1 MKTTSWSLFT
11 YPVMDIKAAEALLN
25 RRAAEGW
32 TLDRVYLGAFARF
45 VPADTRSAWCV
56 DWSRPGYSER
66 PDYLALCAD
75 AGWTLVQKV
84 GAFNLYK
91 APVGTPPIQTDGVE
105 EARRF
110 RREVLLCGLKSW
122 AVLLGLLLVL
132 AALWLLVSEGSWRTA
147 LMAVLLTNVGL
158 TLLLSLPA
166 ILTGWLLWTG
176 RLLLRLRQ
184 WDRAVGGP
192 LPVPG
197 QRSAGAATWLC
208 LLCRLWGVAVLICF
222 LLDAGL
228 HMRLSTALGM
238 LIGSLLGLSFHQR
251 RRDKEGR
258 SPINSPINTVLNALI
273 LSAVLFA
280 AFLTPLT
287 DRLMPTP
294 VLENKTFVSGAQ
306 REDQDFRNRSGLH
319 FTAGPLYA
327 SASDEGSFG
336 LRHQSWREE
345 TEEDFGTSYSVR
357 RSWLGRP
364 YLVPMDGGYL
374 VDCYTARWEWLSR
387 LVQELLREPWY
398 PPLEGYT
405 DMWLQEADL
414 GGGKTDSLLLL
425 RSGKTVVMVETRSG
439 PIPRSQVDRLLSLL
453 SSDQEV

>member
-91 APVGTPPIQTDGVE
+91 APVGTPPIQTDGTE
-105 EARRF
+105 EGRRF
-110 RREVLLCGLKSW
+110 RQEVLLCGLKSW

-132 AALWLLVSEGSWRTA
+132 AALWLLVSEGSWRSA

-184 WDRAVGGP
+184 WDRAAGGP

-208 LLCRLWGVAVLICF
+208 LLCRLWGVAVFVCLV
-222 LLDAGL
+222 LDILQTGD
-228 HMRLSTALGM
+228 LGVP
-238 LIGSLLGLSFHQR
+238 LGLFLGSILALPLHKD

-258 SPINSPINTVLNALI
+258 TWLSSKGTVAIYGLI
-273 LSAVLFA
+273 LLSVTL
-280 AFLTPLT
+280 LSPMLSPLP
-287 DRLMPTP
+287 DALMPPP
-294 VLENKTFVSGAQ
+294 VLAEETFVPGAA
-306 REDQDFRNRSGLH
+306 RVDRNFKGYSSIQ
-319 FTAGPLYA
+319 FTVQSLQLPP
-327 SASDEGSFG
+327 SDEGSFA
-336 LRHQSWREE
+336 LRHQSWW
-345 TEEDFGTSYSVR
+345 EDPSSEQHN
-357 RSWLGRP
+357 
-364 YLVPMDGGYL
+364 

-398 PPLEGYT
+398 PALEGYT
-405 DMWLQEADL
+405 DVWLQEADL